1 MRSFTT
7 YTELNPKAEEM
18 MQDVAHSIFDESK
31 GANSPLNVEPD
42 LGNQHI
48 LLPARTYT
56 RR

>member
-7 YTELNPKAEEM
+7 YTELHPKAEEM

-31 GANSPLNVEPD
+31 GANSQLNVEPD